1 MMQNKKNKYTVVKL
15 DRLMHDKL
23 KILCIIRGENLQKLV
38 NQAVSEF
45 VERNESEIR
54 NIGKE
59 KNNSR
64 NI

>member
-1 MMQNKKNKYTVVKL
+1 MMKTKRNKYTVVKL
-15 DRLMHDKL
+15 ERLMHDKL
-23 KILCIIRGENLQKLV
+23 KILCIIRDKNLQELV

-64 NI
+64 NV